1 MVKGKEKYSVALYL
15 RLSRE
20 DNNGKDDSVS
30 IENQKELLED
40 YVEERGWDVR
50 EIYIDDGYSGTTF
63 ERPAFQRM
71 KKDIEKGKINMV
83 ITKDLSRLGRNY
95 AQTGYYMEEHFLEHN
110 VRYIAINDDVD
121 TTHDNDIVP
130 FKNVLN
136 EFYAKDI
143 SKKVR
148 SVRLKNAKQGKFL
161 GSQAPYGYNKSPED
175 KHLLIVDEVAADI
188 VRWIFNSF
196 AGGESSRS
204 IAVKLNSEGKSNP
217 REYHYQMIGKS
228 NPLVNETKNWGANT
242 ILQILKNPVYIGVM
256 AQGKRS
262 APSYKSKKRNVIAQ
276 SDWIIIE
283 DTHEAIVDKET
294 WDAVQK
300 RFSEGR
306 RARQNSTGEIS
317 LFSGIV
323 KCADCKSP
331 LTFTYKCYSG
341 REYFLYRCS
350 KYINNGKNVCTIH
363 SISLEQLEKIVLEDI
378 KNNAIL
384 MKNEGIYLLDKLV
397 KLSNGETNKLIEQ
410 YNSTL
415 FSKQQR
421 LTAVEKL
428 IQNCFEEKS
437 NGILKEKTFIKLL
450 SKYENEEA
458 ELTLEI
464 EQMKVSIDSTKI
476 EVENIQSTVEKLKEY
491 INITKLERYI
501 VCELIDSITVSEPYE
516 MDGIKKQD
524 VKINYKFIGCLKEY
538 DLCG

>member
-1 MVKGKEKYSVALYL
+1 MG
-15 RLSRE
+15 R
-20 DNNGKDDSVS
+20 
-30 IENQKELLED
+30 
-40 YVEERGWDVR
+40 
-50 EIYIDDGYSGTTF
+50 IY
-63 ERPAFQRM
+63 
-71 KKDIEKGKINMV
+71 
-83 ITKDLSRLGRNY
+83 
-95 AQTGYYMEEHFLEHN
+95 
-110 VRYIAINDDVD
+110 
-121 TTHDNDIVP
+121 
-130 FKNVLN
+130 
-136 EFYAKDI
+136 
-143 SKKVR
+143 
-148 SVRLKNAKQGKFL
+148 
-161 GSQAPYGYNKSPED
+161 
-175 KHLLIVDEVAADI
+175 
-188 VRWIFNSF
+188 
-196 AGGESSRS
+196 
-204 IAVKLNSEGKSNP
+204 
-217 REYHYQMIGKS
+217 
-228 NPLVNETKNWGANT
+228 
-242 ILQILKNPVYIGVM
+242 
-256 AQGKRS
+256 
-262 APSYKSKKRNVIAQ
+262 
-276 SDWIIIE
+276 E

-384 MKNEGIYLLDKLV
+384 MKNEDIYLLDKLV

-421 LTAVEKL
+421 LTEVEKL

-464 EQMKVSIDSTKI
+464 EKMKVSIDSTKI